1 MKQYANNACGT
12 VGVLHAFLNLIEK
25 YPHLVQKDSFLD
37 KFYQETI
44 GKNSDER
51 GHYLVQSKDLEEAH
65 KEAVEKG
72 VIFIFFPLIIKIY
85 SLFLYIFLSK

>member
-25 YPHLVQKDSFLD
+25 YPYLVEKDSFLS
-37 KFYQETI
+37 KFYQETK
-44 GKNSDER
+44 GKNPDER
-51 GHYLVQSKDLEEAH
+51 GHHLVQSKDLEEAH

-72 VIFIFFPLIIKIY
+72 VILIK
-85 SLFLYIFLSK
+85 KNE